1 MVQEM
6 GEEEEF
12 NLNKEEL
19 ELFYEILFK
28 KIMELMKKPDM
39 DIDPFGEMI
48 KILSTLSG
56 IFTFKSMISLIPELV
71 AFAIRYG
78 MLVQRAYMD
87 EQADLE
93 EDLQGVDKEEEQL
106 KRISKI
112 RDDIDKLSIY
122 L

>member
-28 KIMELMKKPDM
+28 KIMELMKEPDI
-39 DIDPFGEMI
+39 DIDPFEQMI

-71 AFAIRYG
+71 AYAIRYG

-87 EQADLE
+87 EQANLD

-112 RDDIDKLSIY
+112 RDDIDKLNIY